1 MKNFFNSVIIILAFI
16 LCFYTCS
23 KCDGGEKSVSEP
35 NQEEEPISNSFNE
48 DKDASSNIDYSWITG
63 TWSVTHRD
71 EFGTINA
78 TYNFK
83 GDVSSRGRTG
93 SVVSYE
99 SFGQSMDTDYGTYR
113 VEGDEI
119 RVKFKNLPD
128 GLVTTFS
135 ITSDHRIG
143 VGNGIY
149 LQKR

>member
-1 MKNFFNSVIIILAFI
+1 MRDFLNSVIIILAFI

-35 NQEEEPISNSFNE
+35 NQEESVSNSFYEE
-48 DKDASSNIDYSWITG
+48 DEASSDIDYSWITG
-63 TWSVTHRD
+63 TWSVSYRD
-71 EFGTINA
+71 EFGTFYG

-83 GDVSSRGRTG
+83 GDDISRGKTG

-128 GLVTTFS
+128 GLVITFS

-143 VGNGIY
+143 IGNGIY

>member
-1 MKNFFNSVIIILAFI
+1 M
-16 LCFYTCS
+16 
-23 KCDGGEKSVSEP
+23 SEP
-35 NQEEEPISNSFNE
+35 NQEEEPVSNSFYE
-48 DKDASSNIDYSWITG
+48 EKEASSDIDYSWITG
-63 TWSVTHRD
+63 IWSVSYRD